1 MHACM
6 RLVMLA
12 LINQPLLWCY
22 IYVTYIVRIHYL
34 CVTMLVGPALYYFL
48 GLYVR
53 WSPTVTRTLSTDKI
67 SGIRTYATSTFTIRY
82 IRGEH

>member
-1 MHACM
+1 MHACI

-53 WSPTVTRTLSTDKI
+53 WSPTVTRTLSTYKI